1 MPETAEN
8 RGLHRYMVNLPVM
21 VQWHTGEGKGTFP
34 AVVRDISEGGFLVVG
49 DAEVPP
55 GAILEF
61 TVGMPAEIATKEEKQ
76 YHFRGKVVRLQKTAE
91 GKTGFGA
98 QIEEYEPVAEAP
110 VEPESPVK
118 VAPEYLTR
126 QQEEE
131 TQRRKRMVA
140 SLSTAASRILM
151 VLVAVLLV
159 LGALNYFFSKGG
171 DPLQQQLTGGNPD
184 MRVWVHETSGLYYC
198 PGSESYGS
206 GPGRYMTQRNAQL
219 GYHRPALGRPCQ

>member
-1 MPETAEN
+1 MPESAEN
-8 RGLHRYMVNLPVM
+8 RTLHRYLVNLPVM
-21 VQWHTGEGKGTFP
+21 VQWKTAEDKGTFP
-34 AVVRDISEGGFLVVG
+34 AVVRDISEGGFMVVG

-61 TVGMPAEIATKEEKQ
+61 TVGMPAEIASKEEKQ

-98 QIEEYEPVAEAP
+98 RIEEYESVAEEAAAP
-110 VEPESPVK
+110 EPTVK

-131 TQRRKRMVA
+131 TQRRKRM
-140 SLSTAASRILM
+140 AASFTSAASKIFM

-159 LGALNYFFSKGG
+159 LGALNYFFSKGS

-184 MRVWVHETSGLYYC
+184 MRVWVHETTGLYYC
-198 PGSESYGS
+198 PGAQSYGN
-206 GPGRYMTQRNAQL
+206 GPGRFMTQRDAQL
-219 GYHRPALGRPCQ
+219 GYHRPALGKPCQ